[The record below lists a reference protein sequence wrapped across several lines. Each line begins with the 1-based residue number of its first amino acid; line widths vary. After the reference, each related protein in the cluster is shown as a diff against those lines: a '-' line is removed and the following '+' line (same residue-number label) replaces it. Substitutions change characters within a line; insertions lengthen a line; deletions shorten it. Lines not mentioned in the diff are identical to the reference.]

1 MKSAQF
7 AGAAALLFGA
17 LPGCGSTPQAVGNV
31 NSIIVITSDSLW
43 RAVGDSL
50 RTALE
55 RPIFTVRQEPTFH
68 VTQVSPQDPRWTKA
82 REFRHVVVI
91 GGAADG
97 WIAPVLRRARKS
109 ARNGERAG
117 RTSGPALVQT
127 RDVWARNQFA
137 TALVLPAAGAAA
149 GAGAA
154 AAALALAP
162 RAATATDSVFRAYAR
177 ERMYL
182 SRPDTTLRDSLR
194 RRAGYGILLPN
205 VYFAVRRAADV
216 QLFQNTTQIGG
227 DLVRSVLIV
236 ARPGLIE
243 PTAETALAWRD
254 SVARTHYRPAH
265 DTQRE
270 QVRATHVQ
278 AGGHAAIE
286 LQGVWQG
293 TDSKWPMAGPFITR
307 MVPCPAQN
315 RTFLVD
321 SWLYAPAP
329 QRGSRY
335 EYIIQLQT
343 ILESFECGSAEHT
356 T

>member
-1 MKSAQF
+1 MKSAHF

-55 RPIFTVRQEPTFH
+55 QPIFTVREEPTFH
-68 VTQVSPQDPRWTKA
+68 VTQVSPQDPRWAKA

-97 WIAPVLRRARKS
+97 WVAPVLRRARKRTS
-109 ARNGERAG
+109 NGDRAG
-117 RTSGPALVQT
+117 RTTGPALVHT

-137 TALVLPAAGAAA
+137 TALVLPAD
-149 GAGAA
+149 GAA

-177 ERMYL
+177 QRMYL

-205 VYFAVRRAADV
+205 VYFAVRRTADV

-236 ARPGLIE
+236 ARPGVIE

-265 DTQRE
+265 DTQRA
-270 QVRATHVQ
+270 QLRSQRVQSATH
-278 AGGHAAIE
+278 AGIE

-293 TDSKWPMAGPFITR
+293 TDATWPMAGPFITR
-307 MVPCPAQN
+307 MIPCPAQN

-335 EYIIQLQT
+335 EYIVQLQT
-343 ILESFECGSAEHT
+343 ILESFQCGSEQT

>member
-1 MKSAQF
+1 MTSARF
-7 AGAAALLFGA
+7 AGAAALLFGT
-17 LPGCGSTPQAVGNV
+17 LPGCSSTPQAVGNV

-43 RAVGDSL
+43 GAVGDSL

-55 RPIFTVRQEPTFH
+55 QRIFTVREEPTFQ
-68 VTQVSPQDPRWTKA
+68 VTQVSPQDPRWAKA
-82 REFRHVVVI
+82 RAFRHVLVM
-91 GGAADG
+91 GSAADG
-97 WIAPVLRRARKS
+97 WIAPVLRRAKAT
-109 ARNGERAG
+109 ARDDGHA
-117 RTSGPALVQT
+117 GPALVQT

-137 TALVLPAAGAAA
+137 TALVLPASGAQ
-149 GAGAA
+149 

-162 RAATATDSVFRAYAR
+162 RAAIATDSVFRAYAR
-177 ERMYL
+177 GRMYL
-182 SRPDTTLRDSLR
+182 SRPDTVLRDSLR

-205 VYFAVRRAADV
+205 VYFAVRRTADV
-216 QLFQNTTQIGG
+216 QLFQNSTQIGG

-236 ARPGLIE
+236 ARPGVIE
-243 PTAETALAWRD
+243 PTPQIALAWRD

-270 QVRATHVQ
+270 HVQ
-278 AGGHAAIE
+278 AKRVHTGIQTAIE

-293 TDSKWPMAGPFITR
+293 TDQKWPMAGPFITR
-307 MVPCPAQN
+307 MIPCPAQN

-343 ILESFECGSAEHT
+343 ILESFECGTAKRIT
-356 T
+356 